1 MPKNENDYKGKL
13 LRLFREIMLL
23 YNTPVGLSVKE
34 LAERV
39 GSSWRTVY
47 RDIEILSE
55 SGFLT
60 EEVERGKFVIRGMDR
75 EMRKFEKNLQ
85 FTPVEAAM
93 ISQAVTGIPESNP
106 MKKQIMEKL
115 LSFSGMDEM
124 LKTIVKT
131 DISRKYEL
139 LTKAVREKKQVVL
152 VNYHSSNSQSIR
164 SRIVEPYSFSVD
176 GVFVKAFEAE
186 TTSNK
191 TFKIERIEE
200 VQLKSDAWKFE
211 KKHEPDQLADI
222 FGFTGEE
229 ETIVSFKMTMRA
241 TNLLKEEFPAT
252 MPFIYKESARQYVF
266 EGPVR
271 NFTGVGRF
279 IMGLWDEVEGI
290 KPDRFK
296 EFLLKKIKI
305 NNLS

>member
-1 MPKNENDYKGKL
+1 
-13 LRLFREIMLL
+13 MLL

-60 EEVERGKFVIRGMDR
+60 EEVERGKFAIRGMDR

-139 LTKAVREKKQVVL
+139 LTRAVREKKQVVL

-176 GVFVKAFEAE
+176 GVFIKAYEPE

-200 VQLKSDAWKFE
+200 VQVKSDEWKFE
-211 KKHEPDQLADI
+211 KKH
-222 FGFTGEE
+222 
-229 ETIVSFKMTMRA
+229 
-241 TNLLKEEFPAT
+241 
-252 MPFIYKESARQYVF
+252 
-266 EGPVR
+266 
-271 NFTGVGRF
+271 
-279 IMGLWDEVEGI
+279 
-290 KPDRFK
+290 
-296 EFLLKKIKI
+296 
-305 NNLS
+305 